1 VRRSVIGLTAL
12 VLASLT
18 MIPTS
23 AQASTSTGCN
33 YSSLGSAIDCSGS
46 ESTSPLAPTGSQGG
60 DAPASK
66 GQISVADGNPQ
77 PALGTD
83 TNGNNC
89 IYYTTD
95 PAATTPAEEAQLRQ
109 LSHNLGE
116 TFGTCPPAAAPGAA
130 APPPPNPAVVAQDFW
145 NTTPLPV
152 PQPTI
157 PPGWAITGKPAYLV
171 TGGTVAPPTYTYATP
186 LGTLTITAHGS
197 YTVNW
202 GDGTTNGPFD
212 TEGLPYPNG
221 NIAHTYDNVGTVT
234 VTLNEPGPQPGPSAA
249 TTEPSTNSKP
259 KPPSPTSRSAR
270 SKPSSPAE
278 RVADAESWQ

>member
-1 VRRSVIGLTAL
+1 VRAFLALSFAL
-12 VLASLT
+12 VIAVASIEPST
-18 MIPTS
+18 AVASSSACSNGPYGGTIDCGGSFGTTEGGGNTS
-23 AQASTSTGCN
+23 APSSKSSSNGADPDAEPATEIAILSTTTGGAVC
-33 YSSLGSAIDCSGS
+33 L
-46 ESTSPLAPTGSQGG
+46 T
-60 DAPASK
+60 
-66 GQISVADGNPQ
+66 
-77 PALGTD
+77 
-83 TNGNNC
+83 
-89 IYYTTD
+89 YTTD
-95 PAATTPAEEAQLRQ
+95 LAAVTPAERAYIEVTI
-109 LSHNLGE
+109 HNLGVDYPA
-116 TFGTCPPAAAPGAA
+116 CPPAAPGAA

-171 TGGTVAPPTYTYATP
+171 TGGTLAPPTYTYATP

-234 VTLNEPGPQPGPSAA
+234 VTLNEAWTA
-249 TTEPSTNSKP
+249 TWTIGGNDGTLNQLQ
-259 KPPSPTSRSAR
+259 TQATIANFQIRQIQA
-270 SKPSSPAE
+270 
-278 RVADAESWQ
+278 VITG